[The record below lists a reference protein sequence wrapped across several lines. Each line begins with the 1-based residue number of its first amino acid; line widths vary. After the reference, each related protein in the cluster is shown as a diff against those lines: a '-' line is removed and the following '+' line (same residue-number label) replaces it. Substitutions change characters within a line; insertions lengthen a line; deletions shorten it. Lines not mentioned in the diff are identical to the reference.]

1 MNNSSMSSSSSSAEA
16 PAPYVNSPSPATRL
30 SSPPPSPA
38 PYVSPQIAP
47 TSPLRPASLPPPP
60 PPQVVASPPMNSEPP
75 LTSPP
80 LPLPATPT
88 PPVIS
93 PPPPPSPSPSPPPS
107 VTATPPIS
115 PPQLPPQPPTPPPP
129 LILTSPPISPPP
141 PATPLGPTLSLPP
154 TSAPPLLPTP
164 PPPPPRKPT
173 LAPPFTKRPSGSPPP
188 SALASP
194 PPPPPSLQAPKFL
207 TSPPEPPPLVNRSLP
222 VKPPIN
228 GHFHIS
234 AGLAVGFLTG
244 VIFLVI
250 IALALLFVC
259 CQYRRKKNHGPVED
273 HYKLHGLA
281 PKGALMLKVLPNPGM
296 SSSEGSGSGNP
307 IPPALSLSSGTMT
320 YDQLVVATN
329 GFSETNLLGQGGF
342 GYVNKGI
349 LPSGQ
354 QIAVKQLKK
363 DSGQGEREFQ
373 AEIETISR
381 VHHKHLVSLLGY
393 CVTGAERLLVYEFVP
408 NNTLEFHLHGEGRPV
423 FEWAARMRIAVGS
436 AKGIAYL
443 HEDCNPA
450 IVHRD
455 IKASNI
461 LLDFRFE
468 AKVSDFGLAKIFS
481 DTNAS
486 VTHISTRVVGTFGYL
501 APEYASSGKVTD
513 KSDVY
518 SYGVMLLELITGRP
532 PISKID
538 SSRNEGLVGWI
549 VHALEGHV
557 SLMDFDEGMPP
568 GLGSLYGYSGS
579 SNFDAQKC
587 MEEMKKFSM
596 ALESQEYGFSKY
608 SESTS
613 EYGLDPSG
621 SSSEFQDNLKSR

>member
-1 MNNSSMSSSSSSAEA
+1 MSSSSSEEA
-16 PAPYVNSPSPATRL
+16 PAPYVSPSLATRL
-30 SSPPPSPA
+30 SSPPAVADDTS
-38 PYVSPQIAP
+38 SPQIAP
-47 TSPLRPASLPPPP
+47 TSPPPSLPPVSLPPPP
-60 PPQVVASPPMNSEPP
+60 PPPQAVASPPTNSEPP

-93 PPPPPSPSPSPPPS
+93 PPSPSLPPPPPPS

-115 PPQLPPQPPTPPPP
+115 PPQLPPQPPPQLPSQPPPPP

-141 PATPLGPTLSLPP
+141 PATPLRPTLSPPP
-154 TSAPPLLPTP
+154 TSAPPLLPT
-164 PPPPPRKPT
+164 PPPPRKPT

-194 PPPPPSLQAPKFL
+194 PPPPASSQAPKFL

-222 VKPPIN
+222 VKPAIN
-228 GHFHIS
+228 GHFHLS

-250 IALALLFVC
+250 IAFALLFVC
-259 CQYRRKKNHGPVED
+259 CQYRRKKNQGHVED

-296 SSSEGSGSGNP
+296 SSSEGSGSENP
-307 IPPALSLSSGTMT
+307 IPPALSLSRGTIT
-320 YDQLVVATN
+320 YDQLLVATN

-342 GYVNKGI
+342 GYVHKGI

-423 FEWAARMRIAVGS
+423 FEWAARMRIAIGS

-450 IVHRD
+450 IIHRD

-481 DTNAS
+481 DTNPS

-538 SSRNEGLVGWI
+538 SSRNEGLVGWARPLLSQ
-549 VHALEGHV
+549 ALEDG
-557 SLMDFDEGMPP
+557 
-568 GLGSLYGYSGS
+568 
-579 SNFDAQKC
+579 NFDALVDPRLL
-587 MEEMKKFSM
+587 SN
-596 ALESQEYGFSKY
+596 YN
-608 SESTS
+608 TS
-613 EYGLDPSG
+613 EMAIMVACAAACVRHSAWLRPRMSQVILFLF
-621 SSSEFQDNLKSR
+621 SFFFV